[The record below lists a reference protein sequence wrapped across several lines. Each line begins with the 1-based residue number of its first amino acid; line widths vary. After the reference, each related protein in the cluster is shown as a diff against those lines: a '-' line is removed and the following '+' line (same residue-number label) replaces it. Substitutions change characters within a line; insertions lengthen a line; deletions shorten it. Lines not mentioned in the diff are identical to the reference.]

1 MPRLL
6 IIAGVNGSGKSTL
19 YNQMEK
25 TMKVGMKINADDIA
39 KSFGDFNDRNIQFKA
54 GKKAI
59 KLFNDCIT
67 SKIDFNFET
76 TLSGK
81 NIFKKMEIAKANG
94 FIIDIIYIAI
104 DKETSKLRISSR
116 VLKGGHNISSKDVE
130 RRYDKSINNFTDNI
144 DMFNNVYFYENED
157 SKHKLI
163 FCIEDNKIKY
173 IENHIPKWIERKFN
187 INNLLCKF
195 GR

>member
-25 TMKVGMKINADDIA
+25 VMKVGTKINADDIA
-39 KSFGDFNDRNIQFKA
+39 KSLGDFNDRNIQFKA

-81 NIFKKMEIAKANG
+81 NIFRKIEIAKANG
-94 FIIDIIYIAI
+94 YIIDIIYIAI
-104 DKETSKLRISSR
+104 DKETSKLRISNR

-163 FCIEDNKIKY
+163 FCIEENKIKY
-173 IENHIPKWIERKFN
+173 IENHSPKWIERKFN
-187 INNLLCKF
+187 INKLLSKF
-195 GR
+195 ER